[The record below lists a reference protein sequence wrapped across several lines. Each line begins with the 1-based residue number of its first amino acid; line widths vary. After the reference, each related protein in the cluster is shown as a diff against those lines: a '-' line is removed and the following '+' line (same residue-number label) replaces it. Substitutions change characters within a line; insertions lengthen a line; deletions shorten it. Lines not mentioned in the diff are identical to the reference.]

1 MNKIWPMLLKSSWS
15 MQKSK
20 NIRQKENNTI
30 NEMCV
35 SVCEREIDRDRE
47 RKDIE
52 IKKAVWGKQ
61 IYISKNNSA
70 ERKCSN
76 RGSVTMS
83 VWGMGLSVPDRMFEK
98 ENEINTTSGKAKSLL
113 YLSHQGKVGYL
124 CGPECYEPRSSGW
137 EIPKLASVAPR
148 RCCPLP

>member
-1 MNKIWPMLLKSSWS
+1 MK
-15 MQKSK
+15 
-20 NIRQKENNTI
+20 
-30 NEMCV
+30 CV
-35 SVCEREIDRDRE
+35 VYICVWERDRDRE

-70 ERKCSN
+70 ERKHSR

-83 VWGMGLSVPDRMFEK
+83 VWGMGLSVPSRTFEK
-98 ENEINTTSGKAKSLL
+98 ENEINTTSGKAKFLL

-124 CGPECYEPRSSGW
+124 CEPECYEPRSAGW
-137 EIPKLASVAPR
+137 EIPKLASVAPKEA
-148 RCCPLP
+148 LPSALCKPRKLHHQVSWASLNQLLATLWWL